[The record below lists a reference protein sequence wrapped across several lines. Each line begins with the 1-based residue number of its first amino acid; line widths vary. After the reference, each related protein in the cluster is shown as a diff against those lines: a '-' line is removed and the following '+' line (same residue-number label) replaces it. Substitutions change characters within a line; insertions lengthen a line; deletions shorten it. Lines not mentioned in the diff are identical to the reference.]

1 MMDTS
6 TLTPYVTNLDRPVFA
21 LRNLPEEVVAVLF
34 AYYSRSTGGLR
45 ENLAKLAEDGDI
57 AVGAGET
64 EDVDLA
70 RAREKAREFHEKWVV
85 GYGHSSVAEHAVV
98 HLAVEDVS
106 ILASKVIE
114 DARLASFT
122 EKSTRY
128 VVFDEDRYYAPP
140 CFADSTVYREA
151 CRFLLGTY
159 ASLMPGVI
167 EEVRKRRPR
176 TEKQSQRG
184 WDTACKAAACDVL
197 RYILP
202 TSTRTNI
209 GITANART
217 LEHLLAKLMSHPL
230 QECRDL
236 GESMKREAQIVVP
249 TLIKYAARS
258 PYLVESGEALDSLAE
273 AVGPSAG
280 GAVSCQGDHVS
291 LVSGPANPE
300 LDLAAALVYE
310 HSERPWAEVR
320 QAVEALGPEKRREI
334 IEVAVRGEESGGFRA
349 RFDQPIRALEHLY
362 YTFEITLDFGAFRDI
377 QRHRMATQSRQRLT
391 DAWGYSTPPEI
402 AEFGLSDIFAE
413 CMERASNAYQTLVP
427 VDRDAASY
435 VLPLASRVRVLFTW
449 NLRELHH
456 FISLRSGK
464 QGHASYRRIAQDLWK
479 ALHER
484 DPLMAEFIRV
494 DMCDYGLSRA

>member
-1 MMDTS
+1 MQKS
-6 TLTPYVTNLDRPVFA
+6 SLNAYVTNLDRPVFA

-34 AYYSRSTGGLR
+34 AYYSRSSGGLR
-45 ENLAKLAEDGDI
+45 ENLAKLVENGEI
-57 AVGAGET
+57 AVAPGVDEKA
-64 EDVDLA
+64 DLA
-70 RAREKAREFHEKWVV
+70 IARDKAREFHEKWVV

-128 VVFDEDRYYAPP
+128 VVFDESRYYTPS
-140 CFADSTVYREA
+140 CFSGSTVYRDA

-159 ASLMPGVI
+159 ASEMPRVI

-176 TEKQSQRG
+176 TEKQSERG
-184 WDTACKAAACDVL
+184 WETACKAGACDIL

-217 LEHLLAKLMSHPL
+217 LEHLLTKMMSHPL

-236 GESMKREAQIVVP
+236 GESMKCEAQIVVP
-249 TLIKYAARS
+249 TLIKYAALS
-258 PYLVESGEALDSLAE
+258 PYIVETGEALASLAD
-273 AVGPSAG
+273 SW
-280 GAVSCQGDHVS
+280 GADAPEWQTCTDNCVS
-291 LVSGPANPE
+291 LVSGPPAADV
-300 LDLAAALVYE
+300 DLAAALLYE
-310 HSERPWAEVR
+310 HCQAPWPDVR
-320 QAVEALGPEKRREI
+320 QSVAALPVEKRQEI
-334 IEVAVRGEESGGFRA
+334 IDAAVRGEESGGRRG

-391 DAWGYSTPPEI
+391 NAWGYSTPPEI
-402 AEFGLSDIFAE
+402 AEFGLLDIFEE
-413 CMERASNAYQTLVP
+413 CMRRASEAYRTLVDI
-427 VDRDAASY
+427 DREAASY

-464 QGHASYRRIAQDLWK
+464 QGHASYRRIAQGVWK

-494 DMCDYGLSRA
+494 DMREYGLSRA